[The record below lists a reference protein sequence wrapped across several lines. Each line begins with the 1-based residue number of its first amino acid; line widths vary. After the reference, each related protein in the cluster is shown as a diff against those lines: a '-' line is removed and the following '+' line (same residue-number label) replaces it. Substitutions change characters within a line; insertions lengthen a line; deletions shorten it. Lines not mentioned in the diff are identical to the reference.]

1 MDNVISLFADRFAL
15 LAPGQQ
21 ALVAAALLLEA
32 SLILSAL
39 PMRPGRRRR
48 MRQPVQLPLSG
59 AG

>member
-1 MDNVISLFADRFAL
+1 MDNLVSLFADRFAL
-15 LAPGQQ
+15 LPPGQQ

-39 PMRPGRRRR
+39 PMRPDRRRR
-48 MRQPVQLPLSG
+48 TRQPLRPPFFE